1 MRLPVS
7 RLMMCR
13 RTRLD
18 VLVAVYIATAHE
30 TSESL
35 RYPFQMGRGAMMR
48 LGAFDAAGQE
58 WDAILSPRG
67 PMTSR
72 RINGLAQS
80 RAWARLSLICA
91 FSPLWCKAR

>member
-48 LGAFDAAGQE
+48 LGRVGRDIGSNGTRPHPLEFPRPAPDQGVSRNDGAGKVKP
-58 WDAILSPRG
+58 DLRFVFL
-67 PMTSR
+67 M
-72 RINGLAQS
+72 
-80 RAWARLSLICA
+80 
-91 FSPLWCKAR
+91 CKAR